1 MKNIKFAPSSNGY
14 ITPRTEEV
22 RLTTENC
29 ELILLDKIDSI
40 EKVLLSGDFEIEIL
54 AGMVG
59 NPTTKRNITVKLSD
73 LKIKESESAT
83 EEYSIKNLD
92 VTKYFVEAQNYGTL
106 ELTEKGIATPAW
118 YNIVCKENV
127 CLWQRGANKLYVKSE
142 IYGGWLDIGI
152 PVAYAMVYSALAE
165 LARGKYVYA
174 DVYVNGEGN
183 PPYRGII
190 EPVLFTDIPTQG
202 KFENAVTIADDWQ
215 DIRKWAFRVEYVPQS
230 ESIKLVSVKSDIT
243 DMQFD
248 IPFNQQ
254 QQRVSARALGKQ
266 GQALA
271 NRTGVKTKEVV
282 RIIPKQNYKRYMR
295 EIGSVCVEDDVV
307 WRLNVVQ
314 TEFIGKHIKVIETW
328 GENWNNQS
336 QFAGINRQ
344 ARSWNIPNQ
353 FIYRDL
359 HIDEYLLLTD
369 KPNAIQ
375 ENAILSGTGK
385 QKVLTSFKS
394 AGALDDEQN
403 CMWLFTR
410 TEAPNGRLEEGVVL
424 NASAFGY
431 GNSIVFTAKTKDN
444 LSAGITKN
452 GEICRDAF
460 YCNSDGTLDKRRITF
475 GHNISNAD
483 YDLYPI
489 FISRVGMTGSV
500 QKNTPVGTTAIDG
513 YELDI
518 RKDAG
523 EQLGFTYQL
532 HCVTDNSS
540 LVIGAGWANNC
551 PLVRKFDNKQ
561 IKVWELTKPLP
572 QGMQTMSTSYGQET
586 TESVYAVNEEQ
597 GFFVFMPKNGYGVCV
612 TDIDNNIIIGYNG
625 SVGKIIYAYLTKDY
639 NIIRRWKDNG

>member
-14 ITPRTEEV
+14 ITPRTEET

-29 ELILLDKIDSI
+29 ELILLDNIESV
-40 EKVLLSGDFEIEIL
+40 EKVLLSGDLQITVL
-54 AGMVG
+54 ASMVG
-59 NPTTKRNITVKLSD
+59 NPTTKRDITARLKD
-73 LKIKESESAT
+73 FKIKDSETAT
-83 EEYSIKNLD
+83 EETSLGDLD

-106 ELTEKGIATPAW
+106 ELAEKGISTPDW
-118 YNIVCKENV
+118 YDIVCKENA
-127 CLWQRGANKLYVKSE
+127 CLWQRGTNKLYIKSE

-165 LARGKYVYA
+165 LAMGKYVYV
-174 DVYVNGEGN
+174 DVYVNGEDA

-190 EPVLFTDIPTQG
+190 EPVLFTDISTQG
-202 KFENAVTIADDWQ
+202 FFENAVTIADDWQ

-230 ESIKLVSVKSDIT
+230 ESIKLASVKSDIT

-254 QQRVSARALGKQ
+254 QQRVSARSLGKQ

-271 NRTGVKTKEVV
+271 NRTGVKVKEVV
-282 RIIPKQNYKRYMR
+282 RVIPDKAYLRKL
-295 EIGSVCVEDDVV
+295 GTVCEENGVV
-307 WRLNVVQ
+307 WRLNAVQ
-314 TEFIGKHIKVIETW
+314 VDVIGKQLRVVETW
-328 GENWNNQS
+328 AENWNNQS

-359 HIDEYLLLTD
+359 HIDEYLFLTD

-403 CMWLFTR
+403 CMWLFTMSG
-410 TEAPNGRLEEGVVL
+410 TSSGETKKGVVL

-431 GNSIVFTAKTKDN
+431 GNSIVFTAITKDN

-460 YCNSDGTLDKRRITF
+460 YCNSDGTLDRRRITF
-475 GHNISNAD
+475 GHNIGNAN

-489 FISRVGMTGSV
+489 FITKVGLTSNV
-500 QKNTPVGTTAIDG
+500 QNNTPVGTIAING

-551 PLVRKFDNKQ
+551 PLVRKFDSKQ
-561 IKVWELTKPLP
+561 IKVWALIKPLP
-572 QGMQTMSTSYGQET
+572 QGMQTMSTSYGVET
-586 TESVYAVNEEQ
+586 ALNLYNVDEIAGTITFNPLENTD
-597 GFFVFMPKNGYGVCV
+597 GVCV

-625 SVGKIIYAYLTKDY
+625 GVEKVIYAYLTKDY
-639 NIIRRWKDNG
+639 DSIRELEG

>member
-14 ITPRTEEV
+14 ITPRTEET

-29 ELILLDKIDSI
+29 ELILLDNIESA
-40 EKVLLSGDFEIEIL
+40 EKVLLSGDLQITVY
-54 AGMVG
+54 ASMVG
-59 NPTTKRNITVKLSD
+59 NPTTKRNITARLKD
-73 LKIKESESAT
+73 FKIKDSEIAT
-83 EEYSIKNLD
+83 EETSLGDLD

-106 ELTEKGIATPAW
+106 ELTEKGMVTPKW
-118 YNIVCKENV
+118 YNIVCKENA

-165 LARGKYVYA
+165 LAMGKYVYV
-174 DVYVNGEGN
+174 DVYVNGEEN

-190 EPVLFTDIPTQG
+190 EPVLFTDIPTHG
-202 KFENAVTIADDWQ
+202 IFENEVTIADDWQ

-230 ESIKLVSVKSDIT
+230 ESIKLASVKSDIT

-254 QQRVSARALGKQ
+254 QQRVSARSLGKQ

-271 NRTGVKTKEVV
+271 NRTGVKIKEVV
-282 RIIPKQNYKRYMR
+282 RVIPDKAHLRKL
-295 EIGSVCVEDDVV
+295 GTVCEENGVV

-314 TEFIGKHIKVIETW
+314 VDVIGKQLRVVETW
-328 GENWNNQS
+328 AENWNNQS

-359 HIDEYLLLTD
+359 HIDEYLFLTD

-410 TEAPNGRLEEGVVL
+410 LEAPSGRVEEGVVL

-431 GNSIVFTAKTKDN
+431 GNSIVFTAITKDN

-475 GHNISNAD
+475 GHNISNAN

-489 FISRVGMTGSV
+489 FISRVGITGGV
-500 QKNTPVGTTAIDG
+500 QNNIPVGTIAIDG

-551 PLVRKFDNKQ
+551 PLVRKFDSKQ
-561 IKVWELTKPLP
+561 IKVWILIKPLP
-572 QGMQTMSTSYGQET
+572 QGMQTMSINYGFET
-586 TESVYAVNEEQ
+586 TLDLYNVDEVAGTITFKPFENS
-597 GFFVFMPKNGYGVCV
+597 YGVCV

-625 SVGKIIYAYLTKDY
+625 SNKKIIYAYLTKNYDS
-639 NIIRRWKDNG
+639 IRQLEG